1 MFCYPGTGSGEP
13 RVGPRVDVVIV
24 GGGILGTMHAWLAIR
39 AGHRVVQLER
49 EDEARGASV
58 RNFGLVWVSGRAPG
72 AELELALRARQ
83 LWQDVGAAV
92 PAVGFR
98 PAGSMTVARSDSE
111 AAVLAEVAER
121 ADATD
126 RGFTLLGPAAA
137 RSVNP
142 ALRGNFTAA
151 LHCERDAI
159 VEPRS
164 AARGIR
170 AALSTEDG
178 YRWLPGREVVDFGDR
193 NVVDDHGDTHR
204 GDLVVLATGAW
215 HRGLLAEHV
224 RTSPARLRRCRLQ
237 MMETDPLGEV
247 LTTSVAD
254 GDSLR
259 YYPAFAGP
267 ALHQVPPQREI
278 AARHRMQMLM
288 VQRSDGALTIGD
300 THAYTEPFDFDVD
313 EAPYEH
319 LVEVAEALLG
329 RRLPRIRR
337 RWAGIYSQVAPL
349 AAGGRQSDLALKSD
363 LALTSDLA
371 LKSDL
376 ALTSDVALTGELYH
390 RAWLAGGTV
399 LVTGPGGRGMTL
411 SPAIAEQTFASAEV
425 SA

>member
-1 MFCYPGTGSGEP
+1 MRRSFPRRLGMFSYPGTGSGEP

-24 GGGILGTMHAWLAIR
+24 GGGILGTMHAWLAVR

-98 PAGSMTVARSDSE
+98 PAGSMTVARSDAE

-164 AARGIR
+164 ASRAIR

-224 RTSPARLRRCRLQ
+224 RTSPVRLRRCRLQ
-237 MMETDPLGEV
+237 MMETDPFGAV

-278 AARHRMQMLM
+278 ATRHRMQLLM

-313 EAPYEH
+313 ESPYEH

-329 RRLPRIRR
+329 RRLPPIRR
-337 RWAGIYSQVAPL
+337 RWAGIYSQLAPP
-349 AAGGRQSDLALKSD
+349 AAGHQSDLAL
-363 LALTSDLA
+363 
-371 LKSDL
+371 
-376 ALTSDVALTGELYH
+376 TGQLYH